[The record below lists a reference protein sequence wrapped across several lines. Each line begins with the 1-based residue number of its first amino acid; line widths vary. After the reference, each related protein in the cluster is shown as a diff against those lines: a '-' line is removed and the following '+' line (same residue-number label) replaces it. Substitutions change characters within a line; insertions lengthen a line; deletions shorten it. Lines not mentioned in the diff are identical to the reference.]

1 MKPITII
8 GAPLDLG
15 AGRRG
20 VDMGPSALRVAD
32 LSQFLKELGYEVQ
45 DLGDVPVSIRETLKS
60 EAGKSKYLNEI
71 TDTCLQAGFDGR
83 KNTQGPTAPHYFG
96 GRSLHCH
103 GNLGRSCQILS
114 SSRGINRLNMVR
126 RPCRF

>member
-32 LSQFLKELGYEVQ
+32 LSQFLMELGYEVQ
-45 DLGDVPVSIRETLKS
+45 DVGDVPVSIPRDIEIRGREKQVLEGNYGHLPS
-60 EAGKSKYLNEI
+60 
-71 TDTCLQAGFDGR
+71 AGFDGR
-83 KNTQGPTAPHYFG
+83 KNTQGPTAPHHLG

-103 GNLGRSCQILS
+103 GNFGRSCQILS